1 MKKIAIALVM
11 VMGMSGQV
19 MAEDYGT
26 DQRDIAVSTSLLAGW
41 ATAVSVLPGSVVA
54 EYGAIAPFLFGLVA
68 GPIREWQT
76 DPAKRGLF
84 AYNGQADSLV
94 SENRKWESDP
104 SNKRW
109 KRLKG
114 YASNENEVARLAQMA
129 QADLEAS
136 DAKKYR

>member
-1 MKKIAIALVM
+1 MNKIAIALLV
-11 VMGMSGQV
+11 VMGMSV
-19 MAEDYGT
+19 PVYAEDYGT

-54 EYGAIAPFLFGLVA
+54 EYGAITPVLFGMIA

-76 DPAKRGLF
+76 NPAKRGLF

-94 SENRKWESDP
+94 SENRKWEIDP

-114 YASNENEVARLAQMA
+114 YGSNENEVARLAKMA
-129 QADLEAS
+129 QADLDAQ